1 MHRHHTA
8 AVLLALALVAG
19 CASRTVPSSTYAQ
32 LGGAAGVEGIVDDLL
47 NVIVDDER
55 INQQFANADI
65 LRLRE
70 KLIEQIC
77 AKSDGPCTYTGLTME
92 ESHAGRHITD
102 AQTIQR
108 RKSIRPQLDTGA
120 DFTDFMRL
128 LQQHHFDPL
137 ARQRERRR
145 RAANAAA
152 DDNCSRHF
160 RHLPSSLGRNFVLLI
175 FRRGGDKRR

>member
-1 MHRHHTA
+1 MRRHRTA
-8 AVLLALALVAG
+8 FLLLALVLLAG

-47 NVIVDDER
+47 NTIVDDDR

-77 AKSDGPCTYTGLTME
+77 AESDGPCTYTGLTMQ

-102 AQTIQR
+102 AQFNALVEDL
-108 RKSIRPQLDTGA
+108 IRVMTARGVPVGA
-120 DFTDFMRL
+120 QNRL
-128 LQQHHFDPL
+128 LRRL
-137 ARQRERRR
+137 APM
-145 RAANAAA
+145 
-152 DDNCSRHF
+152 H
-160 RHLPSSLGRNFVLLI
+160 
-175 FRRGGDKRR
+175 GDIVTP

>member
-1 MHRHHTA
+1 MHRQHTA
-8 AVLLALALVAG
+8 AVLLAQALVAG

-77 AKSDGPCTYTGLTME
+77 AKSDGPCTYTGDSMPEAHRHLHLTPADFNALVE
-92 ESHAGRHITD
+92 NLQLALD
-102 AQTIQR
+102 AQAVPVTTQN
-108 RKSIRPQLDTGA
+108 
-120 DFTDFMRL
+120 RL
-128 LQQHHFDPL
+128 LARL
-137 ARQRERRR
+137 A
-145 RAANAAA
+145 
-152 DDNCSRHF
+152 
-160 RHLPSSLGRNFVLLI
+160 SL
-175 FRRGGDKRR
+175 RGEIIDR

>member
-1 MHRHHTA
+1 MRRHRTA
-8 AVLLALALVAG
+8 FLLLALVLLAG

-47 NVIVDDER
+47 NAIVDDDR

-77 AKSDGPCTYTGLTME
+77 AESGGPCTYTGLTMQ

-102 AQTIQR
+102 SQFNALVEDLIRVMTARGVPVGAQN
-108 RKSIRPQLDTGA
+108 
-120 DFTDFMRL
+120 RL
-128 LQQHHFDPL
+128 LRRL
-137 ARQRERRR
+137 APM
-145 RAANAAA
+145 
-152 DDNCSRHF
+152 H
-160 RHLPSSLGRNFVLLI
+160 
-175 FRRGGDKRR
+175 GDIVTP